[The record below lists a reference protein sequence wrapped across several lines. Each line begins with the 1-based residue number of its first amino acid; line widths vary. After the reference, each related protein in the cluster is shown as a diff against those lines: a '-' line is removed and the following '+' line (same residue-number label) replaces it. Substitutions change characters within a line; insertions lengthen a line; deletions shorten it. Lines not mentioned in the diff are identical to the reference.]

1 VRNASL
7 WRAVL
12 CVENTV
18 VEDVEFDE
26 QAQILVVHVRPRR
39 ASRGRCGTCG
49 CRACW
54 YDRGAGRRRWRALD
68 MGTIQVFLEADA
80 PRVDCPVHGPTV
92 RQVPWAR
99 HGAGHTRSFDAQVAW
114 LATHCSKRAITELM
128 RIAWR
133 SQQPVTA
140 GRARCILP
148 GPEDDVGAGRHRPSV
163 QGSSGVACRGVGV
176 DPHRV
181 EVE

>member
-1 VRNASL
+1 MRNASL

-39 ASRGRCGTCG
+39 A
-49 CRACW
+49 
-54 YDRGAGRRRWRALD
+54 LD
-68 MGTIQVFLEADA
+68 MGTIQVFLEADV

-140 GRARCILP
+140 GRARCVLP